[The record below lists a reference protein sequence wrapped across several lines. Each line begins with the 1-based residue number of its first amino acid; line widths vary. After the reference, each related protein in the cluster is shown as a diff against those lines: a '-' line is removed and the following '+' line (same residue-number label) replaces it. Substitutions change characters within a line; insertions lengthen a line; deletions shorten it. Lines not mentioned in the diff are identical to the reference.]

1 MSNDKMNPQLP
12 EDDSWLDEILGFD
25 LPKEVS
31 TKELAGQTGSLP
43 KAKPA
48 FDLPGEMP
56 LDISDEDFWE
66 SLKRAGITEE
76 ETPEVAQ
83 PVTPETSIE
92 EILGETD
99 NPLENARYHTQSLP
113 QVPVTPVKD
122 PTLVPLTQEK
132 EAPLVPMESRPQ
144 APRPAAPKAPV
155 QHSAPQPPKKRS
167 APKLPKDDRWQPVP
181 TPGELPPTSTRP
193 RRKTGYGL
201 LGIPHILTTLVWLV
215 TIVICGVTLGRTL
228 WVCCADLMA
237 FGKSDTQI
245 TVTITDRE
253 VRVRS
258 DGTKEVDAESI
269 SKKLHNAGLIDYPK
283 LFETFVTL
291 TGKDQ
296 DIIAGTFTLNCYYD
310 YNAMVNAM
318 SYYAPA
324 REEVTVTIPEGYT
337 CAQIFRLLEENE
349 VCTVAELEEYAAS
362 GELKEYWFLEGVSR
376 GDKYSLEGFL
386 FPDTYDFYTND
397 DPRRVLEKFLNNFDY
412 RFTDLMKEDLLELRE
427 RFGVDF
433 TIHDV
438 VILASIIEKETS
450 SVDESYDISSVF
462 YNRLTN
468 PNFYPH
474 YLGADATVHYAIG
487 DYFGQIKELTQAHLD
502 TDSPY
507 NTRKYAGIP
516 PGAISSPG
524 RDSLYAAL
532 SPNVTNYLY
541 FVYDPDAGHHLFTSD
556 YNEHLRNVA
565 SVGE

>member
-1 MSNDKMNPQLP
+1 MSNEKQNPQLP
-12 EDDSWLDEILGFD
+12 GDDSWLDEILGFD
-25 LPKEVS
+25 LPKEKS

-43 KAKPA
+43 KAEPA
-48 FDLPGEMP
+48 FDMPGEMP
-56 LDISDEDFWE
+56 PDMSDDDFWE
-66 SLKRAGITEE
+66 SLKRVGITDDP
-76 ETPEVAQ
+76 TPEPNEVI
-83 PVTPETSIE
+83 TPETSIDD
-92 EILGETD
+92 ILGETV
-99 NPLENARYHTQSLP
+99 NPLEHIKEHTQP
-113 QVPVTPVKD
+113 IPKIPVTPVKD
-122 PTLVPLTQEK
+122 PTLVPLVQEK
-132 EAPLVPMESRPQ
+132 EPPLAPIEKAPQ
-144 APRPAAPKAPV
+144 PPKAEAPKAEKPV
-155 QHSAPQPPKKRS
+155 APQPPKKRTG
-167 APKLPKDDRWQPVP
+167 PKLPKDDRWQPVP
-181 TPGELPPTSTRP
+181 TPGELPPTAFRP
-193 RRKTGYGL
+193 KRKTGYGL

-237 FGKSDTQI
+237 FGKGDTKI

-253 VRVRS
+253 VRVLP
-258 DGTKEVDAESI
+258 DGTKKVDVDSI
-269 SKKLHNAGLIDYPK
+269 SEKLANAGLIEYPK
-283 LFETFVTL
+283 LFKLFVTA
-291 TGKDQ
+291 TNKDQ

-337 CAQIFRLLEENE
+337 CAQIFRLLEENS
-349 VCTVAELEEYAAS
+349 VCTVEELEEWAAT

-397 DPRRVLEKFLNNFDY
+397 DPQRVLEKFLNNFDA
-412 RFTDLMKEDLLELRE
+412 RFTDLMKEDLLELRA
-427 RFGVDF
+427 RFGKDF

-438 VILASIIEKETS
+438 VIIASIIEKETS

-462 YNRLTN
+462 YNRLTD
-468 PNFYPH
+468 PNFYPR

-507 NTRKYAGIP
+507 NTRNHEGIP

-532 SPNVTNYLY
+532 TPNVTDYLY
-541 FVYDPDAGHHLFTSD
+541 FVYDPDAGHHLFTND
-556 YNEHLRNVA
+556 YNEHLRNIA
-565 SVGE
+565 SLGD